1 MNTDPLIV
9 SLRQPK
15 REASAVPESVPRPR
29 ALRRFRVWWLVVAV
43 ALVLLVGGVY
53 GAYAYPSFMEK
64 AGGVGRFF
72 SKPEVTPAAGAASG
86 EDALAQVDDLVAEV
100 GRLIVLPENEVPTVA
115 TVTEPEKLK
124 DQLFFAN
131 AKMGD
136 KVLLYTEAKK
146 AYLYDPVAKKLIEV
160 APITTELQ

>member
-15 REASAVPESVPRPR
+15 RETTAVPESVPVPR
-29 ALRRFRVWWLVVAV
+29 ASRRFRVWWFVA
-43 ALVLLVGGVY
+43 AVLLVLVGGCAYVL
-53 GAYAYPSFMEK
+53 YAYPSFMEK
-64 AGGVGRFF
+64 AGGVGGFF
-72 SKPEVTPAAGAASG
+72 ATPEVTPAVGAASG
-86 EDALAQVDDLVAEV
+86 DDALAQVDDLVAEV

-131 AKMGD
+131 AKAGH